1 VAQAPVVVEA
11 SDLLHVPHRKRM
23 SHAYVTGESGVRE
36 LVIYYGMKEIS
47 FDEERLFAF
56 GEQLVRQSSFVAG
69 TATAWGPGYDWPEI
83 RSMLEALVQ
92 EGILK
97 RGDAADDPRGGGLV
111 PSPLPPSSCPV
122 PRSWSAEHCEA
133 ISRELGGRPVEVG
146 YLEAIISV
154 YRVVHPALD
163 GDGRQVGEANVF
175 PPALRLDRDTEWRV
189 CQYSGSR
196 YRDDRP
202 MNITALKAMIKHWK
216 AMMAVILEIRA
227 EVKQRL
233 ARARERWTVADLH
246 MFAGVALSVPAYQLL
261 KGGASPL
268 PPLHPVLSSMFRIT
282 DGIRMTTHEM
292 LFLSE
297 ERTRDPDEP
306 VTAEELYGFAE
317 RNGTFLADAGVCAG
331 PKAMIDEFF
340 SVVFDGAQVKGA
352 EGAVLPPEVRD
363 LLAELPAATDYALL
377 GLQSWAVS
385 RSIWLA
391 MSRAYKALRAAF
403 EVAPAGAE
411 GAEGDPA
418 WQQLRARLTADWAKL
433 HQGRIADDY
442 EHDVH
447 ATVYRDTYEQAW
459 RALRSPSG
467 APTLAERITPGPEA
481 PLHAA
486 AARALRDRLAAR
498 LAGSAAAGL
507 IDRMVEILVRYLRE
521 EQAILAS
528 TQDLQRVINA
538 QLERPQPSRPLT
550 ARDLHVTFVM
560 YGGSIAEFPYLFDML
575 EEELGFH
582 VACDAATIAV
592 TGAKID
598 ATPRGPSSAS

>member
-1 VAQAPVVVEA
+1 VLEP

-23 SHAYVTGESGVRE
+23 SHAYVTGESGARE
-36 LVIYYGMKEIS
+36 LYIYYGMKEIS

-56 GEQLVRQSSFVAG
+56 GEQLVRQSSFVAEA
-69 TATAWGPGYDWPEI
+69 ATAWGPGYEWPEI

-97 RGDAADDPRGGGLV
+97 RGDTIDDPRGGGLV
-111 PSPLPPSSCPV
+111 PSLLPPSECPA

-146 YLEAIISV
+146 YLETIISV

-163 GDGRQVGEANVF
+163 GDNRQVGEANVF
-175 PPALRLDRDTEWRV
+175 PPGLRLDRDTEWRV

-202 MNITALKAMIKHWK
+202 MNVTALKAMIKHWK
-216 AMMAVILEIRA
+216 AMMAAILEIRA
-227 EVKQRL
+227 HVRGRL
-233 ARARERWTVADLH
+233 PRARERWTVGDLH
-246 MFAGVALSVPAYQLL
+246 MFAGVALSIPGYQLL
-261 KGGASPL
+261 KRGGGSPL

-292 LFLSE
+292 LFLSD

-306 VTAEELYGFAE
+306 VTADDLYGFAE
-317 RNGTFLADAGVCAG
+317 RNGTFLAAAGVCAG

-340 SVVFDGAQVKGA
+340 TTVFDGTPVKGS
-352 EGAVLPPEVRD
+352 EDLVLPAEVRD

-403 EVAPAGAE
+403 ATTDV
-411 GAEGDPA
+411 GDA
-418 WQQLRARLTADWAKL
+418 LCQRLRAWLDADWAKL
-433 HQGRIADDY
+433 QQGRIADDH

-447 ATVYRDTYEQAW
+447 VVVYTDTYEQAW
-459 RALRSPSG
+459 RALPSPAG
-467 APTLAERITPGPEA
+467 APTLAERIAPGPED
-481 PLHAA
+481 PSHAA
-486 AARALRDRLAAR
+486 AAAQLREIVAAR

-507 IDRMVEILVRYLRE
+507 TDRIVEILTLYLRE

-528 TQDLQRVINA
+528 TMEIQRAINA
-538 QLERPQPSRPLT
+538 MLERPQPGRPLT

-560 YGGSIAEFPYLFDML
+560 YGGSIGQFPYLFDML
-575 EEELGFH
+575 EDQLGFR
-582 VACDAATIAV
+582 VECDAGTIAV
-592 TGAKID
+592 TAVGGRGA
-598 ATPRGPSSAS
+598 SSTL

>member
-1 VAQAPVVVEA
+1 
-11 SDLLHVPHRKRM
+11 M
-23 SHAYVTGESGVRE
+23 RE
-36 LVIYYGMKEIS
+36 LVIYYGLKEIS

-56 GEQLVRQSSFVAG
+56 GEQLVRQSSFVAE
-69 TATAWGPGYDWPEI
+69 TATTWGPGYDWPEI
-83 RSMLEALVQ
+83 RSMLEALIQ

-111 PSPLPPSSCPV
+111 RSPLPPSSCPV

-146 YLEAIISV
+146 HLEAIISV
-154 YRVVHPALD
+154 YRIVHPALD

-202 MNITALKAMIKHWK
+202 MNVTALKAMIKHWK

-261 KGGASPL
+261 KRGGASPL

-340 SVVFDGAQVKGA
+340 SVVFDGARVKGA
-352 EGAVLPPEVRD
+352 EGVVLPPEIRD

-391 MSRAYKALRAAF
+391 MSRAYKTLRAVF
-403 EVAPAGAE
+403 EAAP
-411 GAEGDPA
+411 EGDA
-418 WQQLRARLTADWAKL
+418 VCRQLRARLTADWAKL
-433 HQGRIADDY
+433 HQGRIADDH

-447 ATVYRDTYEQAW
+447 VTVYRDTYEQAW
-459 RALRSPSG
+459 RALRSASG
-467 APTLAERITPGPEA
+467 GPTLAERITPGPEA
-481 PLHAA
+481 PMHAA

-507 IDRMVEILVRYLRE
+507 IDRIVETLVRYLRE

-528 TQDLQRVINA
+528 TQDLQREINA
-538 QLERPQPSRPLT
+538 QLDRPQPGRPLT
-550 ARDLHVTFVM
+550 ARDLHVTFRM

-592 TGAKID
+592 TD